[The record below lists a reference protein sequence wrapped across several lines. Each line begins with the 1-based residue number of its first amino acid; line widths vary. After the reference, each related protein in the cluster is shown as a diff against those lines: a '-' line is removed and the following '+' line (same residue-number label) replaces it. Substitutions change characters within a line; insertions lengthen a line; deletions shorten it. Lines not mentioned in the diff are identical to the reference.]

1 MYRAAD
7 SAQHWKANIYFMT
20 LIFFLAWM
28 VKNVFIA
35 VITET
40 FNEIR
45 VQFQEMWVDRVET
58 SQMEGTKTQVL
69 EGDNKAWKLVTVREN
84 RHRGMAPQFCARYVL
99 SIRYNQ
105 NIHKTKIQ
113 IPNFLLLTFQLF
125 YTKLLKTTAEFSINN
140 KRF

>member
-45 VQFQEMWVDRVET
+45 VQFQEMWVDRDPT
-58 SQMEGTKTQVL
+58 IQMEGAKTQVL

-84 RHRGMAPQFCARYVL
+84 RHRGMAPQFCARYTHSLYICLQELRIISFSLVNMTEKL
-99 SIRYNQ
+99 RCC
-105 NIHKTKIQ
+105 
-113 IPNFLLLTFQLF
+113 QLDLGLF
-125 YTKLLKTTAEFSINN
+125 F
-140 KRF
+140 

>member
-1 MYRAAD
+1 
-7 SAQHWKANIYFMT
+7 MT

-45 VQFQEMWVDRVET
+45 VQFQEMWVDRDPT
-58 SQMEGTKTQVL
+58 IQMEGAKTQVL

-84 RHRGMAPQFCARYVL
+84 RHRGMAPQFCARYTHSL
-99 SIRYNQ
+99 YICLQELRIIS
-105 NIHKTKIQ
+105 
-113 IPNFLLLTFQLF
+113 FLVVNMTEESQCCQLD
-125 YTKLLKTTAEFSINN
+125 LG
-140 KRF
+140 RFLA

>member
-99 SIRYNQ
+99 SIRYN
-105 NIHKTKIQ
+105 
-113 IPNFLLLTFQLF
+113 
-125 YTKLLKTTAEFSINN
+125 
-140 KRF
+140 

>member
-45 VQFQEMWVDRVET
+45 VQFQEMWVDRDPT
-58 SQMEGTKTQVL
+58 IQMEGAKTQVL

-84 RHRGMAPQFCARYVL
+84 RHRGMAPQFCARYTHSLYICLQELRIISFSVVNMTEKL
-99 SIRYNQ
+99 RSC
-105 NIHKTKIQ
+105 
-113 IPNFLLLTFQLF
+113 QLDLGHF
-125 YTKLLKTTAEFSINN
+125 F
-140 KRF
+140 

>member
-45 VQFQEMWVDRVET
+45 VQFQEMWVDRDPT
-58 SQMEGTKTQVL
+58 IQMEGAKTQVL

-84 RHRGMAPQFCARYVL
+84 RHRGMAPQFCARYTHSL
-99 SIRYNQ
+99 YIRE
-105 NIHKTKIQ
+105 HLR
-113 IPNFLLLTFQLF
+113 FFQQ
-125 YTKLLKTTAEFSINN
+125 TAHQMGG
-140 KRF
+140 

>member
-45 VQFQEMWVDRVET
+45 VQFQEMWVDRET
-58 SQMEGTKTQVL
+58 SIQMEGTKTQVL

-84 RHRGMAPQFCARYVL
+84 RHRGMAPQFCARYTQ
-99 SIRYNQ
+99 SR
-105 NIHKTKIQ
+105 TSEEMDG
-113 IPNFLLLTFQLF
+113 TFP
-125 YTKLLKTTAEFSINN
+125 
-140 KRF
+140 RFATFENT

>member
-7 SAQHWKANIYFMT
+7 SAHQWKANIYFIT

-40 FNEIR
+40 FNEMR
-45 VQFQEMWVDRVET
+45 VQFQEMWVDRET
-58 SQMEGTKTQVL
+58 SIQMEGKTQVL

-84 RHRGMAPQFCARYVL
+84 RHRGWAPQFCSRLV
-99 SIRYNQ
+99 S
-105 NIHKTKIQ
+105 
-113 IPNFLLLTFQLF
+113 LLTARCATSVLTDPFF
-125 YTKLLKTTAEFSINN
+125 EFWNE
-140 KRF
+140 KYPAGT

>member
-1 MYRAAD
+1 MWDIENGIATKNQLHWCRSGSGMYRAAD

-99 SIRYNQ
+99 SIRYN
-105 NIHKTKIQ
+105 ILKTKFQ
-113 IPNFLLLTFQLF
+113 IFCC
-125 YTKLLKTTAEFSINN
+125 
-140 KRF
+140 